1 MVDTSHSK
9 CFCKKVDQLN
19 FYRQF
24 SATWQL
30 VWCLISQKCLQ
41 GARTFSQFTL
51 PPGHERLIIFIQ
63 IKLYYYLLSSR
74 HLGVPIHWKNWGEDY
89 AHHNTA
95 TPDFQTFQHPSY
107 LLYHFTALKKTFLA
121 ILTLDCFINFL
132 DILDKDHLFVQDF
145 LCILGFL
152 QVIST

>member
-1 MVDTSHSK
+1 MEYFGHSSHSK

-30 VWCLISQKCLQ
+30 AWFLISQKCLQ
-41 GARTFSQFTL
+41 GARTFSQSTL

-95 TPDFQTFQHPSY
+95 TPDFQTFRHPCTPFHVLVNTLNLLKQAGRMTTY
-107 LLYHFTALKKTFLA
+107 LGG
-121 ILTLDCFINFL
+121 I
-132 DILDKDHLFVQDF
+132 
-145 LCILGFL
+145 
-152 QVIST
+152 

>member
-1 MVDTSHSK
+1 MPI
-9 CFCKKVDQLN
+9 FCHL
-19 FYRQF
+19 
-24 SATWQL
+24 AIGL
-30 VWCLISQKCLQ
+30 VSISQKCLQ

-63 IKLYYYLLSSR
+63 IKLYYYLISSR

-95 TPDFQTFQHPSY
+95 TPDFQTFRHPSS
-107 LLYHFTALKKTFLA
+107 LLYPVLYHSLQLKKHFSGNLNLTF
-121 ILTLDCFINFL
+121 FINFL
-132 DILDKDHLFVQDF
+132 EILDKDYIFVQDF